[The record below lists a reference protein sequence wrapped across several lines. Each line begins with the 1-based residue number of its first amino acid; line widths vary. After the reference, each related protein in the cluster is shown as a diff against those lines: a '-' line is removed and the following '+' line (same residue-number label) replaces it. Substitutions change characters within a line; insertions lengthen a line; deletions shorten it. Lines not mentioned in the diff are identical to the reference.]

1 MARYAPKVCLVADD
15 SVFPSSQSLFTQI
28 IMEQTLR
35 THKDRDMTIRLPV
48 VVTMCV
54 LRQIKSFSGMHKTA

>member
-15 SVFPSSQSLFTQI
+15 FPSSQSLFTQI

-54 LRQIKSFSGMHKTA
+54 LRQIKSFSGMHMTA